1 MFDPFFTTKTSG
13 KRHGSGLGLS
23 IVQTVLAEHSGLI
36 DYRTAEGQG
45 TTFSVYLPLLAE
57 SAVAEE
63 RAELPS
69 GTEQLLVV
77 DDDPLQQ
84 TMIAEMLRMLG
95 YQVSTAGSGEA
106 ALEIARERPP
116 RLAILDMLLGDGID
130 GA

>member
-1 MFDPFFTTKTSG
+1 
-13 KRHGSGLGLS
+13 
-23 IVQTVLAEHSGLI
+23 
-36 DYRTAEGQG
+36 
-45 TTFSVYLPLLAE
+45 
-57 SAVAEE
+57 
-63 RAELPS
+63 AELPS

-130 GA
+130 GAETYCRLCDAFPGQRAVLLSGFAETDRVRLAQSRGAGPYVRKPVGLDHLALVVRQVLDAPIA